1 MVLSPQ
7 VDLGFLRF
15 VSAIGTQ
22 GAISQE
28 TKKKYYVKTY
38 KVDVSSNG
46 EDWIT
51 IKDGPKQKV
60 TCLIISIKL
69 QCMHCLKN
77 WLIYRFN
84 QCWHAGPQKQKALCK
99 NYYMHFDNNVDSAFK
114 LPL

>member
-28 TKKKYYVKTY
+28 TKKKYYVKSY

-60 TCLIISIKL
+60 TCFIIFMLFYK
-69 QCMHCLKN
+69 
-77 WLIYRFN
+77 
-84 QCWHAGPQKQKALCK
+84 
-99 NYYMHFDNNVDSAFK
+99 SAVHPIVRK
-114 LPL
+114 TG